1 MSSNESFLGRVA
13 PSVKALAATA
23 PQGPRPLPK
32 DAPRVEHMKRAALW
46 YADPIEGSLRCGDE
60 WGRVLVIATPCSRDL
75 AECQQIGAMLAERCS
90 SPATDVPR
98 LIAAC
103 KPFLDAADQRADWRC
118 RNPGWNPDAHIEIT
132 MRHSELAALL
142 AALPPEVRP

>member
-1 MSSNESFLGRVA
+1 MSNSPTPPPPREGQSYTPGTISVRRAPNAVARCTNIVSDKTGRDIALVCIRGEPDNEWQGN
-13 PSVKALAATA
+13 AARLVDSWNA
-23 PQGPRPLPK
+23 CLPF
-32 DAPRVEHMKRAALW
+32 P
-46 YADPIEGSLRCGDE
+46 
-60 WGRVLVIATPCSRDL
+60 
-75 AECQQIGAMLAERCS
+75 